1 MSRFRACAEPFS
13 CSSLLAICALS
24 PSNEN
29 SYLAHPSE
37 SPSRHTSLSSSQ
49 PPVAP
54 SSSHAGTVSIYD
66 TLSLSP
72 VTMIQAHKSPV
83 AALAINSQ
91 GTMLATA
98 SDKGTVIRV
107 FSLPD
112 GKRLGEYRRGTKSAK
127 VHSINFNPAG
137 TLLAVSSDTET
148 VHIYNLLDGAGG
160 KGAAAGEEGSI
171 ADDVSSPTMSAS
183 GDPLSPGGLRKDSS
197 SATASFSR
205 RSIHLG
211 KNLALSA
218 GNYLPK
224 GVSDI
229 WEPKRDFAYLR
240 LRGTGG
246 SGGRCIVAL
255 SGVSPHVMVISSTG
269 LFQAYAIDLEHG
281 GECQLVKEYP

>member
-1 MSRFRACAEPFS
+1 
-13 CSSLLAICALS
+13 
-24 PSNEN
+24 
-29 SYLAHPSE
+29 
-37 SPSRHTSLSSSQ
+37 
-49 PPVAP
+49 
-54 SSSHAGTVSIYD
+54 
-66 TLSLSP
+66 
-72 VTMIQAHKSPV
+72 
-83 AALAINSQ
+83 
-91 GTMLATA
+91 MLATA

-112 GKRLGEYRRGTKSAK
+112 GKKMGEYRRGTKSAR

-148 VHIYNLLDGAGG
+148 VHIYNLLDGNGSKGSGG
-160 KGAAAGEEGSI
+160 GVEDGTGSI
-171 ADDVSSPTMSAS
+171 AGADDLSSPTMSAS
-183 GDPLSPGGLRKDSS
+183 GDPLSPGGGGHRKDTS

-246 SGGRCIVAL
+246 GAGGRCIVAL
-255 SGVSPHVMVISSTG
+255 SGVSPHVMVISSMG